1 MDIEAKVAGEK
12 ADAAAAVGTAVG
24 CTYDVVDTTT
34 LISSTLL
41 VGAYEASTLLRRLP
55 TTAKL
60 LRRLLQLQLLLLQQS
75 TR

>member
-24 CTYDVVDTTT
+24 YTYDVVDTTT
-34 LISSTLL
+34 LISSL

-55 TTAKL
+55 TTTKL
-60 LRRLLQLQLLLLQQS
+60 LRRLLLLQLLLLQQS

>member
-1 MDIEAKVAGEK
+1 MDIEAKVAGAK
-12 ADAAAAVGTAVG
+12 ADAAVG

-60 LRRLLQLQLLLLQQS
+60 LRLQLLQLLLLQQS

>member
-60 LRRLLQLQLLLLQQS
+60 LRLQLLQLLLLQQS